1 MNTPSGITLPAVRS
15 QPPAPT
21 PQGSRTR
28 LPHAVAMEMVT
39 LSQAAILQPRA
50 PRHHAAP
57 QACGLLGMLAGG
69 PAPTGGD
76 GAAAL
81 GHSTGRC
88 RVHGRGWA
96 TPSPADESPR
106 HKPLIWR
113 NAGKIEAGPKPADQ
127 PRLLEQVSSP
137 WGGPPVGSGGG
148 IREVSPC
155 LGCSWGL
162 PRWLSRSGN
171 PRASMAAAPC
181 YSLSSQLCVQNAW
194 GRRSPSTQT
203 RMVMEK

>member
-50 PRHHAAP
+50 PGHHAAP
-57 QACGLLGMLAGG
+57 QACGLLGMLAEG
-69 PAPTGGD
+69 PAPMGGD
-76 GAAAL
+76 GAAGL
-81 GHSTGRC
+81 RHSTGRC

-96 TPSPADESPR
+96 TPSPADESLR

-113 NAGKIEAGPKPADQ
+113 NAGKIETGPKPADQ
-127 PRLLEQVSSP
+127 PRLLELVSSP
-137 WGGPPVGSGGG
+137 WGGPPMGSGGG
-148 IREVSPC
+148 TGEVSPC

-162 PRWLSRSGN
+162 SHAGSPGLATREHLWLLLPATACPHNSVCKMHGEGD
-171 PRASMAAAPC
+171 PH
-181 YSLSSQLCVQNAW
+181 Q
-194 GRRSPSTQT
+194 RRQGW
-203 RMVMEK
+203 